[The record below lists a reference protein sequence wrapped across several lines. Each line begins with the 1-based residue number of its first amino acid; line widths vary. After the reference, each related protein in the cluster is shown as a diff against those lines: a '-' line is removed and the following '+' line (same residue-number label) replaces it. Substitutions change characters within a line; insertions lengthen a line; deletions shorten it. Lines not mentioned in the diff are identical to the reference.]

1 MKKISLALAAAL
13 ISSAAVKADDN
24 FSGFRGSLA
33 GSWNVATTTDNALYT
48 ISGSS
53 LIVATAAAT
62 GAVNLVYTPTFS
74 QGFAAGRLNL
84 GYTKVMANNMLVG
97 ANIFGNYSAESIAGQ
112 TAVVAPATASAVA
125 LATGETLAGGM
136 GVGADLNLGMVV
148 MPKLAIRLLGGVDYS
163 KFNLT
168 VVTGGANV
176 TAAGT
181 ASDWNLGAS
190 AGLALD
196 FAATDRLLISVGGRY
211 NFMPSTI
218 TITTANNTAI
228 LKADRTFARASSY
241 NLFAEIGFR
250 ITQN

>member
-1 MKKISLALAAAL
+1 
-13 ISSAAVKADDN
+13 
-24 FSGFRGSLA
+24 
-33 GSWNVATTTDNALYT
+33 
-48 ISGSS
+48 
-53 LIVATAAAT
+53 
-62 GAVNLVYTPTFS
+62 
-74 QGFAAGRLNL
+74 
-84 GYTKVMANNMLVG
+84 MANNMLVG

-112 TAVVAPATASAVA
+112 TAAVTPATASAVA

-228 LKADRTFARASSY
+228 LNADRTFARASSY